1 MTASAEIKTPMMK
14 LPLKGGA
21 TQHEAEAL
29 VKGLN
34 KLVLTQILEN
44 ISIEEKM
51 IGNVGFLLTSGNYS
65 KKQAIQNY
73 FEILAA
79 QSL

>member
-14 LPLKGGA
+14 LPLKGEA
-21 TQHEAEAL
+21 TQDQAEAL

-34 KLVLTQILEN
+34 KLVLTQILDN

-51 IGNVGFLLTSGNYS
+51 VGNVSFLLISGNHS
-65 KKQAIQNY
+65 KKQTVQNHS
-73 FEILAA
+73 EILAA